1 MDAQPK
7 IIKTYYT
14 ISLNLIT
21 KGDFE
26 TDASKNMFFNMG
38 MLDVPVKNSKSN
50 IIYYVPHIKLDKEIL
65 KEALAETPT
74 LGNDLRNIFTD
85 YNTFSAVIETIVSVF
100 RIKPKTIKEAK
111 HNGIPVNNLE
121 LIKSIFFPLNSII
134 RLDDHKYSISES
146 SIIKD
151 DKYNTIN
158 TNFEDNNNNRKKLQ
172 FNILL
177 RVNDFNLSLSKANSR
192 RYSCNDKAQ
201 DLAHQSEKLFGTKLG
216 LDKLSFQTTAI
227 KRYQT
232 VKVSERER
240 KDEEEQKKTE
250 ELKRM
255 YDIYKYP
262 GIEEDIQ
269 EVSSFEDQVK
279 EELIQAI
286 EQNVEQN
293 VEKQKNELTI
303 IQKRQISDLI
313 KQPENKNKK
322 DDLKNI
328 RLLHG
333 EQRQRLIELQTN
345 TISNKLFKSQYDT
358 IDKLFQEAM
367 DSIRYSYDPIA
378 DFYSQLLIKFY
389 LESAKLEIGI
399 NVDVKSYI
407 KFFTTYRNKKT
418 NELYNYIKE
427 STSQI
432 DANTKSSIVDSINR
446 INEEYKSLP
455 AGKIVEYI
463 NDDRESKIVLKDYY
477 TELNSKFNDIK
488 FRIKQQNEYNKV
500 FKEMYDA
507 GEEIRE
513 KIINKNDNGKKYLK
527 YYIKYEKTILRKLYD
542 YITYL
547 IGNDGND
554 DYYKRHYSNQYYNQ
568 YNTRYN
574 TLLTNLTGGKMKR
587 KTMKRKCKY
596 IYKNKKLKNKIYTYK
611 KR

>member
-1 MDAQPK
+1 MDTVKSK

-26 TDASKNMFFNMG
+26 TDASKNMLFNMG

-100 RIKPKTIKEAK
+100 RIKPKTIEEAK
-111 HNGIPVNNLE
+111 RNGIPANNLE
-121 LIKSIFFPLNSII
+121 LIKSIFFPKNSII

-158 TNFEDNNNNRKKLQ
+158 TINTNLEDNNRKKLQ

-177 RVNDFNLSLSKANSR
+177 RVNDLLSLSKANSL

-201 DLAHQSEKLFGTKLG
+201 DLAQQSEKLFGTKLG
-216 LDKLSFQTTAI
+216 LDKLAFQTTAI

-255 YDIYKYP
+255 YDRYKYP

-279 EELIQAI
+279 EELIHAN
-286 EQNVEQN
+286 ESDLKQNV
-293 VEKQKNELTI
+293 VKQKNELTI
-303 IQKRQISDLI
+303 IQKRQISVLI
-313 KQPENKNKK
+313 KQPENKNKI
-322 DDLKNI
+322 DEYLKNI
-328 RLLHG
+328 RLIHG

-367 DSIRYSYDPIA
+367 DNIRYSYDPTA
-378 DFYSQLLIKFY
+378 EFYIQLLIDFY
-389 LESAKLEIGI
+389 LESAKLENGI
-399 NVDVKSYI
+399 VVKSYI

-427 STSQI
+427 STGQM

-455 AGKIVEYI
+455 AGKIIEYI
-463 NDDRESKIVLKDYY
+463 NDDIESKIVLKDYY

-547 IGNDGND
+547 IGND
-554 DYYKRHYSNQYYNQ
+554 YYKQRDSKYYYDQ
-568 YNTRYN
+568 YN
-574 TLLTNLTGGKMKR
+574 TLLTSRSLTGGKMKR

>member
-1 MDAQPK
+1 MAAVKSK

-26 TDASKNMFFNMG
+26 TDASKNMLFNMG

-100 RIKPKTIKEAK
+100 RIKPKTIEEAK
-111 HNGIPVNNLE
+111 RNGIPANNLE
-121 LIKSIFFPLNSII
+121 LIKSIFFPKNSII

-177 RVNDFNLSLSKANSR
+177 RVNDLLSLSKANSR

-201 DLAHQSEKLFGTKLG
+201 DLAQQSEKLFGTKLG
-216 LDKLSFQTTAI
+216 LDKLAFQTTAI

-255 YDIYKYP
+255 YDRYKYP

-279 EELIQAI
+279 EELIQANVLEL
-286 EQNVEQN
+286 EQNI
-293 VEKQKNELTI
+293 EKQKNELTI
-303 IQKRQISDLI
+303 IQKRQISVLI
-313 KQPENKNKK
+313 KQPENKNKI
-322 DDLKNI
+322 DEYLKNI

-367 DSIRYSYDPIA
+367 DSIRYSYDPTA
-378 DFYSQLLIKFY
+378 EFYIQLLINFY

-399 NVDVKSYI
+399 NLNETVKSYV

-427 STSQI
+427 STSRM

-455 AGKIVEYI
+455 AGKIIEYI
-463 NDDRESKIVLKDYY
+463 NDDIESKIVLKDYY
-477 TELNSKFNDIK
+477 TELNSKFKDIK
-488 FRIKQQNEYNKV
+488 FRLKQQNDYNKV

-507 GEEIRE
+507 GEEIRD

-547 IGNDGND
+547 IGNDYKQRYSK
-554 DYYKRHYSNQYYNQ
+554 DYYYDQ
-568 YNTRYN
+568 YN
-574 TLLTNLTGGKMKR
+574 TLLTRSLTGGKMKQ

>member
-1 MDAQPK
+1 MDAVKPK

-26 TDASKNMFFNMG
+26 TDASKNMLFNMG

-111 HNGIPVNNLE
+111 RNGIPANNLE

-151 DKYNTIN
+151 DKYNTVNTIN
-158 TNFEDNNNNRKKLQ
+158 TNLEDNNNNRKKLQ

-177 RVNDFNLSLSKANSR
+177 RVNDLLSLSKANSR

-201 DLAHQSEKLFGTKLG
+201 DLAQQSEKLFGTKLG
-216 LDKLSFQTTAI
+216 LDKLAFQTTAI

-255 YDIYKYP
+255 YDRYKYL

-279 EELIQAI
+279 EELIQANVLEL
-286 EQNVEQN
+286 EQNIG
-293 VEKQKNELTI
+293 KQKNELTI
-303 IQKRQISDLI
+303 IQKRQISVLI
-313 KQPENKNKK
+313 KQPENKNKI
-322 DDLKNI
+322 DEYLKNI
-328 RLLHG
+328 RLIHG

-367 DSIRYSYDPIA
+367 DNIRYSYDPTA
-378 DFYSQLLIKFY
+378 EFYSQLLIDFY
-389 LESAKLEIGI
+389 LESAKLENGI

-427 STSQI
+427 SSGQM

-455 AGKIVEYI
+455 AGKIIEYI

-488 FRIKQQNEYNKV
+488 FRLKQQNDYNIV

-507 GEEIRE
+507 GKEIRE
-513 KIINKNDNGKKYLK
+513 KIISKNDNGKKYLK

-547 IGNDGND
+547 IGND
-554 DYYKRHYSNQYYNQ
+554 YYNQ
-568 YNTRYN
+568 RDSKYYYDQYN
-574 TLLTNLTGGKMKR
+574 TLLTSRSLTGGKMKQ